1 MQYYKNAK
9 AKGIILVAGKG
20 TRLAPLSFGA
30 SKPLLP
36 VYNKPMIYYPLTT
49 LMRAGIKDILII
61 TNEEDNNKFKKL
73 FGNGN
78 DLGINIQYAI
88 QYVQRGIADAF
99 VIAKDFIGN
108 DSVCLILGDNI
119 FHHEQGTAHSAQ
131 IAQGAEIYGYHVKDP
146 ERFGVAVFDENNN
159 VTAIE
164 EKPLQPKSNLAVV
177 GLYFFDNNVVNIA
190 PTIKPSARG
199 ELEIT
204 DVINEYIKCGQCKL
218 NIMDKGSI
226 WMDVGNF
233 DTLLKASNYV
243 QLAEKRPL
251 APMCCPEIE
260 AFNQGFITADQL
272 LDLADRQIKS
282 PYGQYIKDFA
292 EAKINILNFLKNQ
305 K

>member
-20 TRLAPLSFGA
+20 TRLAPLSFSA

-61 TNEEDNNKFKKL
+61 TNEEDNQKFKNL
-73 FGNGN
+73 FGNGSS
-78 DLGINIQYAI
+78 LGINIQYAI
-88 QYVQRGIADAF
+88 QYVQKGIADAF
-99 VIAKDFIGN
+99 VIAKDFIGK

-119 FHHEQGTAHSAQ
+119 FNHEQGTQHSAQ

-146 ERFGVAVFDENNN
+146 ERFGVAVFDQNNN

-164 EKPLQPKSNLAVV
+164 EKPAQPKSDLAVV
-177 GLYFFDNNVVNIA
+177 GLYFFDNSVVDIA
-190 PTIKPSARG
+190 QNIKPSARG

-204 DVINEYIKCGQCKL
+204 DVINEYIKRGECKL
-218 NIMDKGSI
+218 NIMDKNTI

-243 QLAEKRPL
+243 QLAEQAPL
-251 APMCCPEIE
+251 PPISCPEIE
-260 AFNQGFITADQL
+260 AYNQGFITAQQL
-272 LDLADRQIKS
+272 LELADRQIKS
-282 PYGQYIKDFA
+282 PYGQYIKKYA
-292 EAKINILNFLKNQ
+292 EANIKVTDFLKSQ
-305 K
+305 I